1 MTTNRYEELINI
13 IDQNLYTNIPTT
25 DDFQKKIYESMKYS
39 LSTGGKRVRP
49 ILALVSYSIFNN
61 DSKDFS
67 EIIPYAVAI
76 EYIHT
81 YSLIHDDLPAM
92 DNDDIRRGKPTN
104 HKVYNEAIAILAGD
118 GLLNLA
124 AEVVAKE
131 LEGITDPIKLKR
143 AIKSFRYIF
152 SSSGIQ
158 GMVGGQTIDIDL
170 SVDEMSL
177 EEVETMYKLKTGALI
192 KAPLAVGAIMGGA
205 TPEELIS
212 IEGYAEQLG
221 LQYQIK
227 DDILDYED
235 DLNSDVATLSKLVS
249 KEELESLLMKTYN
262 KAINYLEEIDR
273 NTDELKNIARDL
285 LNRSK

>member
-49 ILALVSYSIFNN
+49 ILALVSYSIFND

-67 EIIPYAVAI
+67 EIIPFAVAI

-131 LEGITDPIKLKR
+131 LESITDLVKLKR

-152 SSSGIQ
+152 SNSGIQ

-177 EEVETMYKLKTGALI
+177 EEVETMYKLKTGSLI
-192 KAPLAVGAIMGGA
+192 KAPLAVGAIIGGA

-235 DLNSDVATLSKLVS
+235 DLNSNVATLSKLVS

>member
-49 ILALVSYSIFNN
+49 ILALVSYSIFND
-61 DSKDFS
+61 DSKNFS
-67 EIIPYAVAI
+67 EIIPFAVAL

-131 LEGITDPIKLKR
+131 LEGITDPVKLKR

-177 EEVETMYKLKTGALI
+177 EEVETMYKLKTGSLI
-192 KAPLAVGAIMGGA
+192 KAPLAVGAIIGGA

>member
-25 DDFQKKIYESMKYS
+25 DDFQKKIYESMKYP

-192 KAPLAVGAIMGGA
+192 KAPLAVGAIIGGA

>member
-49 ILALVSYSIFNN
+49 ILALVSYSIFND
-61 DSKDFS
+61 DSKNFS
-67 EIIPYAVAI
+67 EIIPFAVAL

>member
-49 ILALVSYSIFNN
+49 ILALVSYSIFND
-61 DSKDFS
+61 DSKNFS
-67 EIIPYAVAI
+67 EIIPFAVAL

-249 KEELESLLMKTYN
+249 EEELESLLMKTYN

>member
-49 ILALVSYSIFNN
+49 ILALVSYSIFND
-61 DSKDFS
+61 DSKNFS
-67 EIIPYAVAI
+67 EIIPFAVAL

-177 EEVETMYKLKTGALI
+177 EEVETMYKLKTGSLI

>member
-1 MTTNRYEELINI
+1 MTTNRYDDLINI
-13 IDQNLYTNIPTT
+13 IDQNLYVNIPTT

-49 ILALVSYSIFNN
+49 ILALVSYSLFNN
-61 DSKDFS
+61 NSNDFS
-67 EIIPYAVAI
+67 EIIPFAVAI

-124 AEVVAKE
+124 AEVISKE
-131 LEGITDPIKLKR
+131 LENITDPIKLKR
-143 AIKSFRYIF
+143 AIKSLRYIF
-152 SSSGIQ
+152 TSSGIQ
-158 GMVGGQTIDIDL
+158 GMIGGQTIDIDL

-177 EEVETMYKLKTGALI
+177 EEIETMYRLKTGALI
-192 KAPLAVGAIMGGA
+192 KAPLAVGAIIGGA
-205 TPEELIS
+205 TQEELIS

-221 LQYQIK
+221 IQYQIK

-249 KEELESLLMKTYN
+249 KEELESLLLKTYN
-262 KAINYLEEIDR
+262 KAINYLDEIDR
-273 NTDELKNIARDL
+273 NTEELKNIAKDL
-285 LNRSK
+285 LYRSK

>member
-192 KAPLAVGAIMGGA
+192 KAPLAVGAIIGGA

>member
-67 EIIPYAVAI
+67 EIIPFAVAI

-131 LEGITDPIKLKR
+131 LESITDLVKLKR

-152 SSSGIQ
+152 SNSGIQ

-249 KEELESLLMKTYN
+249 KEELESLLMNTYN

-273 NTDELKNIARDL
+273 NTDKLKNIARDL

>member
-39 LSTGGKRVRP
+39 LSTGDKRVRP

-67 EIIPYAVAI
+67 EIIPFAVAI

-131 LEGITDPIKLKR
+131 LESITDLVKLKR

-152 SSSGIQ
+152 SNSGIQ

-249 KEELESLLMKTYN
+249 KEELESLLMNTYN

-273 NTDELKNIARDL
+273 NTDKLKNIARDL

>member
-1 MTTNRYEELINI
+1 MT
-13 IDQNLYTNIPTT
+13 
-25 DDFQKKIYESMKYS
+25 FKKKIYESMKYS

-67 EIIPYAVAI
+67 EIIPFAVAI

-131 LEGITDPIKLKR
+131 LESITDPIKLKR

-273 NTDELKNIARDL
+273 NTDELKKIARDL

>member
-124 AEVVAKE
+124 AEVLAKE

-177 EEVETMYKLKTGALI
+177 EEVETMYKLKTGSLI
-192 KAPLAVGAIMGGA
+192 KAPLAVGAIIGGA

>member
-67 EIIPYAVAI
+67 EIIPFAVAI

-131 LEGITDPIKLKR
+131 LESITDLVKLKR

-249 KEELESLLMKTYN
+249 KEELESLLMNTYN

-273 NTDELKNIARDL
+273 NTDKLKNIARDL

>member
-177 EEVETMYKLKTGALI
+177 EEVETMYKLKTGSII
-192 KAPLAVGAIMGGA
+192 KAPLAVGAIIGGA

>member
-1 MTTNRYEELINI
+1 MTSNRYEELINI

-49 ILALVSYSIFNN
+49 ILALVSYSIFN
-61 DSKDFS
+61 DGSKDFS
-67 EIIPYAVAI
+67 EIIPFAVAI

-131 LEGITDPIKLKR
+131 LESITDPIKLKR
-143 AIKSFRYIF
+143 AIKSLRYIF

-158 GMVGGQTIDIDL
+158 GMVGGQAIDIDL

-177 EEVETMYKLKTGALI
+177 EELETMYKLKTGSLI
-192 KAPLAVGAIMGGA
+192 KAPLAVGAIIGGA

-235 DLNSDVATLSKLVS
+235 DLNSNVATLSKLVN
-249 KEELESLLMKTYN
+249 KEELENLLLKTYN

-273 NTDELKNIARDL
+273 DTDELKKIAEDL

>member
-67 EIIPYAVAI
+67 EIIPFAVAI

-131 LEGITDPIKLKR
+131 LESITDLVKLKR

-152 SSSGIQ
+152 SNSGIQ

-235 DLNSDVATLSKLVS
+235 DLNSDVATLSKLFS
-249 KEELESLLMKTYN
+249 KEELESLLMNTYN

-273 NTDELKNIARDL
+273 NTDKLKNIARDL

>member
-25 DDFQKKIYESMKYS
+25 YDFQKKIYESMKYS

-49 ILALVSYSIFNN
+49 ILALVSYSIFND

-67 EIIPYAVAI
+67 EIIPFAVAI

-92 DNDDIRRGKPTN
+92 DNDDLRRGKPTN

-131 LEGITDPIKLKR
+131 LESITDPIKLKR

-227 DDILDYED
+227 DDILDYDD

>member
-1 MTTNRYEELINI
+1 MTANRYDELIDI

-49 ILALVSYSIFNN
+49 ILALVSYSIFNEGTN
-61 DSKDFS
+61 DFS
-67 EIIPYAVAI
+67 EILPFAVAI

-118 GLLNLA
+118 GLLNLSG
-124 AEVVAKE
+124 EVISKE
-131 LEGITDPIKLKR
+131 LESITDPVKLKR

-170 SVDEMSL
+170 SVEDMSL
-177 EEVETMYKLKTGALI
+177 EEVETMYRLKAGSLI
-192 KAPLAVGAIMGGA
+192 KAPLAVGAIIGGA

-227 DDILDYED
+227 DDILDFDED
-235 DLNSDVATLSKLVS
+235 IKSDVATLSKLVS
-249 KEELESLLMKTYN
+249 KEELEKLLVKTYN
-262 KAINYLEEIDR
+262 RAINYLDEIDR
-273 NTDELKNIARDL
+273 NTDELKSIAKDL

>member
-177 EEVETMYKLKTGALI
+177 EEVETMYKLKTGSLI
-192 KAPLAVGAIMGGA
+192 KAPLAVGAIIGGA

>member
-13 IDQNLYTNIPTT
+13 IDQNLYANIPTT

-67 EIIPYAVAI
+67 EIIPFAVAI

-131 LEGITDPIKLKR
+131 LESITDPIKLKR

>member
-49 ILALVSYSIFNN
+49 ILALVSYSIFND
-61 DSKDFS
+61 DSKNFS
-67 EIIPYAVAI
+67 EIIPFAVAL

-192 KAPLAVGAIMGGA
+192 KASLAVGAIMGGA